1 MKNVTQSDCDRI
13 AYALN
18 TRPRKRH
25 CYKTP
30 EELYYGKDSALHL
43 LLEPRYF
50 FFILISISSHF
61 ASAKCFPTIFFL
73 RSIANLCKHALV
85 SCTI

>member
-43 LLEPRYF
+43 LLEPRTL
-50 FFILISISSHF
+50 LIW
-61 ASAKCFPTIFFL
+61 
-73 RSIANLCKHALV
+73 
-85 SCTI
+85 